1 MNKRLACL
9 AQRRLELLEQ
19 IEAQR
24 MAIAES
30 SLHLHKPLA
39 VVDAGLHVARLI
51 YAHPVLFAS
60 GATALLT
67 WRRHGIVGLAK
78 NGWRLL
84 YLYPSAIF
92 FGLKYLG
99 STLGSKS
106 GGSDTEVQ

>member
-1 MNKRLACL
+1 MNKHLARL

-24 MAIAES
+24 MAMAES
-30 SLHLHKPLA
+30 SQDLHKPLA
-39 VVDAGLHVARLI
+39 VVDAGLHAVRLI
-51 YAHPVLFAS
+51 YAHPVLFA
-60 GATALLT
+60 GGMTALLT
-67 WRRHGIVGLAK
+67 WRRNGIVGLAK

-99 STLGSKS
+99 SALGSKS
-106 GGSDTEVQ
+106 GDSDTDVQ